1 MIVCDSE
8 HLGLI
13 DATAR
18 RNAFG
23 RQLQSFEAEL
33 DFAGVGDEPVRAV
46 FIRAP
51 WIERSGPGV
60 EVLAE
65 WEGHPVAIR
74 EGDVLACSF
83 HPELTDDSRVH
94 ALLMAMA
101 TSARERADRGGGPMR
116 DPRID
121 RLARVI
127 VRYSLELREGQTFL
141 ISSGAVAEPLVQALY
156 EEALDAGA
164 HPMLDLSLE
173 GTQTAF
179 FRLANDEQLD
189 WVSPT
194 QRWAFEHADARM
206 RILSDTNTRELSGVP
221 PGEADPA
228 PEGDAPLH
236 DEDDGAQRRRGAA
249 LERDAVPDQRLRV
262 GRRR

>member
-1 MIVCDSE
+1 VTPAGERPLRIGVLACQGGFAAHVRILSDLGADAFEVRTPDGLDGLDGLVIPGGESTTIMKAIERDGLEAAIRAHAARAPILGTCAGMIVCDSA

-33 DFAGVGDEPVRAV
+33 AFAGVGDEPVRAV

-74 EGDVLACSF
+74 HGDVLACSF

-101 TSARERADRGGGPMR
+101 TSARER
-116 DPRID
+116 
-121 RLARVI
+121 
-127 VRYSLELREGQTFL
+127 E
-141 ISSGAVAEPLVQALY
+141 
-156 EEALDAGA
+156 
-164 HPMLDLSLE
+164 
-173 GTQTAF
+173 
-179 FRLANDEQLD
+179 
-189 WVSPT
+189 
-194 QRWAFEHADARM
+194 
-206 RILSDTNTRELSGVP
+206 
-221 PGEADPA
+221 
-228 PEGDAPLH
+228 PEG
-236 DEDDGAQRRRGAA
+236 
-249 LERDAVPDQRLRV
+249 V
-262 GRRR
+262 GR